1 MEIFC
6 PTKAK
11 QDFEL
16 LFICLN
22 VNIEPH
28 ILYSF
33 CDAEEAGCLQNGVSS
48 LCSQLTP
55 SWGSGRGIGYR
66 LQMKRGEKILSS

>member
-6 PTKAK
+6 PTEAK

-28 ILYSF
+28 ILYSS

-55 SWGSGRGIGYR
+55 S
-66 LQMKRGEKILSS
+66 